1 MVVER
6 ARIVRREVFDGV
18 PPIELLRATYV
29 THRFAP
35 HSHDELAI
43 GVVEAGAL
51 GTRIGS
57 DHVVVPAGSI
67 IAVNP
72 GVIHT
77 GEPVDRAGYRYR
89 MMYLGREVLEHLTE
103 SFIDAPLADR
113 RSLVVSRIDDPSL
126 AARLARAHA
135 SYESDEE
142 RFTTESLLVD
152 AIGELFAR
160 YAGMPRAANEDTT
173 NARVVRI
180 VREYLE
186 DQCTRVVTLAE
197 LAALTGLSPFY
208 VSRTFRAAIGVPPY
222 AYLSL
227 VRVRRARALIAS
239 GHPPSAVTHEAGFSD
254 QSHFT
259 KQFKRVMGM
268 PPGQYAR
275 QIAGSA
281 VVRSPRLRVNSA
293 VSRRSE
299 AIAPWVAADRAS
311 A

>member
-1 MVVER
+1 MMVER
-6 ARIVRREVFDGV
+6 ARIVRRELFGGL
-18 PPIELLRATYV
+18 PPSQLLRATYV

-35 HSHDELAI
+35 HAHEELAI
-43 GVVEAGAL
+43 GVVEAGTL
-51 GTRIGS
+51 RTRIGS
-57 DHVVVPAGSI
+57 PTIVAPAGSL

-89 MMYLGREVLEHLTE
+89 MLYLGREVLEHLTE
-103 SFIDAPLADR
+103 RFLEGSSSAARMLQ
-113 RSLVVSRIDDPSL
+113 SRIEDSRL
-126 AARLARAHA
+126 AARLARVHA
-135 SYESDEE
+135 SYETEE
-142 RFTTESLLVD
+142 DRFTSESLLVD
-152 AIGELFAR
+152 VIGELFAR
-160 YAGMPRAANEDTT
+160 HAEAPRATTEDAT
-173 NARVVRI
+173 NGRVVRI

-208 VSRTFRAAIGVPPY
+208 VSRTFRAAVGVPPY

-227 VRVRRARALIAS
+227 ARVRRARALIDR

-259 KQFKRVMGM
+259 KQFKRVVGI

-275 QIAGSA
+275 EIAVGTPE
-281 VVRSPRLRVNSA
+281 RRPGLRVGSTLMRRAEPIARWPSA
-293 VSRRSE
+293 E
-299 AIAPWVAADRAS
+299 RAS